1 MSLTATL
8 SASKMVNSA
17 VSNSENGNGKC
28 WLCLYWASFATK
40 ALPLLLEMLGE
51 YCESFSFV
59 LVAFYCSCTDGKW
72 ELGVMAILYDLTKSL
87 QDHLFVGSFPK
98 WLHSH
103 G

>member
-72 ELGVMAILYDLTKSL
+72 ELGGYGNSV
-87 QDHLFVGSFPK
+87 
-98 WLHSH
+98 
-103 G
+103 